1 MQKKYLIHKY
11 RAGAD
16 YIPELNG
23 YVVDDVPEGEAFE
36 ELDVY
41 NVEIRDSLKEQ
52 DPLSAILKQ
61 HKAKV
66 AFVTVAFLLLGFA
79 FGRMT
84 K

>member
-1 MQKKYLIHKY
+1 MQRKYLIHKY

-23 YVVDDVPEGEAFE
+23 YVVDDVPNGEAYE

-41 NVEIRDSLKEQ
+41 NVEIREAHGAQS
-52 DPLSAILKQ
+52 SAGALIKQ
-61 HKAKV
+61 HKVV
-66 AFVTVAFLLLGFA
+66 AAAAITIILLLGFIL
-79 FGRMT
+79 GRMT